1 MMSWTLL
8 PVALVLLISSTLCS
22 LGCDLTQGL
31 QEDFSLLNQ
40 MSTFSLVP
48 CLKDR
53 TSFNLPME
61 AMEGSQLQRENTTVM
76 VHETLQQIFTIFSL
90 NTTCAAWNE
99 TQLRQLLIG
108 LDHQLEQL
116 EQCLGQEVEQE
127 EPSLGSENPRLA
139 LKSYFQGI
147 SQYLQ
152 GKEYS
157 RCAWEI
163 VRVEIRRIFLFMSKL
178 TKKTQKLKKKWTQ
191 NTLAA

>member
-1 MMSWTLL
+1 TMMSWTLL
-8 PVALVLLISSTLCS
+8 PVALVLLCSSTLCS

-31 QEDFSLLNQ
+31 QEDFSFLNQ
-40 MSTFSLVP
+40 ISVFSLLP

-53 TSFNLPME
+53 TNFTFPKE

-90 NTTCAAWNE
+90 NTTPAAWNQ

-108 LDHQLEQL
+108 LDQQLEQL
-116 EQCLGQEVEQE
+116 EQCVGQEAEQE
-127 EPSLGSENPRLA
+127 EPSLGSENPILV

-147 SQYLQ
+147 RAYLQ

-178 TKKTQKLKKKWTQ
+178 TKKLK
-191 NTLAA
+191 N

>member
-1 MMSWTLL
+1 MTSWRLS
-8 PVALVLLISSTLCS
+8 VALVLLCSSTLCS
-22 LGCDLTQGL
+22 LGCDLTQSL

-40 MSTFSLVP
+40 MSTFPLLP

-53 TSFNLPME
+53 TNFNFPKE
-61 AMEGSQLQRENTTVM
+61 AMENSQLQRENAIAI
-76 VHETLQQIFTIFSL
+76 VHEMLQEIFTIFSL
-90 NTTCAAWNE
+90 NVTPAAWSQ

-116 EQCLGQEVEQE
+116 EQYLGQEVEQE
-127 EPSLGSENPRLA
+127 EPFLGSENPRLA

-163 VRVEIRRIFLFMSKL
+163 VRVEIRKIFLFMNKF
-178 TKKTQKLKKKWTQ
+178 TR
-191 NTLAA
+191 NIRN